1 MMMIMM
7 IMIMMKITKTIM
19 ISITI
24 TITNVNVNVNMNV
37 SVSVGVSVGVDVV
50 VDMDMDMGMNMMT
63 ATLKLTVMMTM
74 TMRTTMTMTMVIM
87 IINWINMMIIIII
100 MIVIIIMIMI
110 TTTTTMMTT
119 MPTTPPPTTT
129 TMTMMMLMVYEM
141 PGTNPATSLAPQWL
155 RSSED
160 RNGPIA
166 LDEIFRSEWR
176 AWPCFGHI
184 RTWIILGLEADNTLK
199 SIFQIRW
206 HAIVQTDVNIIIIWW
221 TVTYNGITWQWR
233 KIPLYDSYIQV
244 EQFSLLATAK
254 LIYWTTTWML
264 WVLTTEYNR
273 NIGMRYHYGNICS
286 RFDIWCGK
294 LVPCSLFC
302 ICLGVYKVASYIS
315 FITSWSIHGLD
326 HC

>member
-24 TITNVNVNVNMNV
+24 TITNVNVNVNVNMNV
-37 SVSVGVSVGVDVV
+37 SVSVGVSVGVGVDVV
-50 VDMDMDMGMNMMT
+50 VDMDMDMDMGMNMVT

-87 IINWINMMIIIII
+87 IINWINMMIIII
-100 MIVIIIMIMI
+100 MIVIIIMIMM
-110 TTTTTMMTT
+110 TTTTMMTT
-119 MPTTPPPTTT
+119 MLTTPPPTTT

-141 PGTNPATSLAPQWL
+141 PGTNPATSLVPQWL

-184 RTWIILGLEADNTLK
+184 RTWIILRLEADNTLK

-273 NIGMRYHYGNICS
+273 NIGMQYHYGNICS
-286 RFDIWCGK
+286 KFDIWCGK

-302 ICLGVYKVASYIS
+302 IVLVCIKSPHTKAL
-315 FITSWSIHGLD
+315 
-326 HC
+326 